1 MKSSYS
7 GSGFYQYLASRASST
22 AVSWITPVVSWF
34 GGWMPDSQSVRQ
46 RSAASQIAGS
56 LLTEIVQQGRFLE
69 EQQEQRRQ
77 QEILDSGVA
86 DYRYM
91 YYLTFIPY
99 KFCPFQN

>member
-7 GSGFYQYLASRASST
+7 GSGFYQYMASRASST

-34 GGWMPDSQSVRQ
+34 GSWMPDSQSVRQ

-69 EQQEQRRQ
+69 EEQEQCRQ

-86 DYRYM
+86 DYRCNIHVPLVQHSF
-91 YYLTFIPY
+91 YLL
-99 KFCPFQN
+99 QN